1 MRSCQTLIDNRMFWQ
16 RSSYLAGLPSPI
28 SAGIFK
34 PMNNG
39 WKIFATFLLCITISP
54 YGQTQELAPDNGI
67 ETVEKLQNLST
78 AENANE
84 TSPSQANLKKK
95 IFIIPVRNDIM
106 PPILYVIRR
115 GVKEAMEAEAECII
129 IDMNTN
135 GGRVDI
141 TEEIFEIINKF
152 KGKTVT
158 YVNKDAYSAGA
169 FIAVST
175 DQIYMAP
182 QSVIGAAAPIMVG
195 PGGGAAELPST
206 MEAKMNS
213 AIRAKIRTQ
222 AEKNGYAIDV
232 IEAMV
237 DKSKILERDGKTI
250 CAKDEILT
258 LTDIE
263 AATKYG
269 EKQIPLLSSGTV
281 ENIDALIKELGYSN
295 AKRIDIKPLGAEEL
309 GSWISTISPLLLL
322 IGIGGLYIE
331 FKTPGFGI
339 FGAIGIAALIVY
351 FFGGYVS
358 GLAGIEWV
366 GIFLL
371 GIILVA
377 IEIFIIPGTLFVGLF
392 GAACIFI
399 SIIMGMTDL
408 YPNLPWF
415 PISPIEGGPSP
426 VEGIDFSMPDFSKPL
441 RDISIAILLS
451 IPLIWTLSK
460 WLPHSK
466 YLDQLRINSVSGA
479 KSIAALSAKLESR
492 QNQIGKTTTPLN
504 PGGKALFGDELYNVI
519 TQGEMVQSGISVKV
533 IRNTGNDLVVV
544 EV

>member
-1 MRSCQTLIDNRMFWQ
+1 MK
-16 RSSYLAGLPSPI
+16 Y
-28 SAGIFK
+28 
-34 PMNNG
+34 G
-39 WKIFATFLLCITISP
+39 WKIFATFLLCTTISSH
-54 YGQTQELAPDNGI
+54 GQTQELATDNGI
-67 ETVEKLQNLST
+67 ETVEKLQNLSA

-84 TSPSQANLKKK
+84 TAPSQENLKKK
-95 IFIIPVRNDIM
+95 IYVIPVRNDIM

-141 TEEIFEIINKF
+141 TEEIFGIINKF

-175 DQIYMAP
+175 DQVYMAP
-182 QSVIGAAAPIMVG
+182 QSVIGAAAPIMMG

-237 DKSKILERDGKTI
+237 DKSKTLERDGKTI

-269 EKQIPLLSSGTV
+269 EEQTPLLSSGTV
-281 ENIDALIKELGYSN
+281 ENIDTLIKELGYTD
-295 AKRIDIKPLGAEEL
+295 AERIDIKPLGAEEL
-309 GSWISTISPLLLL
+309 GFWISTISPLLLL

-331 FKTPGFGI
+331 FKTPGFGV
-339 FGAIGIAALIVY
+339 FGAIGIAALVIY

-371 GIILVA
+371 GIVLVA
-377 IEIFIIPGTLFVGLF
+377 IEIFIIPGTLIVGLC
-392 GAACIFI
+392 GAVCIFI

-415 PISPIEGGPSP
+415 PISPTVDGPAP
-426 VEGIDFSMPDFSKPL
+426 VEGIDFSMPDFGKPL

-451 IPLIWTLSK
+451 VPLIWALSK
-460 WLPHSK
+460 WLPRSK
-466 YLDQLRINSVSGA
+466 HLAQLVTASVSGA
-479 KSIAALSAKLESR
+479 ESIAALAANLQSR
-492 QNQIGKTTTPLN
+492 QNQIGTTTTPLN
-504 PGGKALFGDELYNVI
+504 PGGKALFGDELCSVI
-519 TQGEMVQSGISVKV
+519 TQGEMVESGTSVKV
-533 IRNTGNDLVVV
+533 IGNTGNDLVVV
-544 EV
+544 ES

>member
-1 MRSCQTLIDNRMFWQ
+1 M
-16 RSSYLAGLPSPI
+16 PSPI
-28 SAGIFK
+28 SAGIFE
-34 PMNNG
+34 PMKTG
-39 WKIFATFLLCITISP
+39 WKIFATFLLCISIDLH
-54 YGQTQELAPDNGI
+54 GQKQDLATNNGI
-67 ETVEKLQNLST
+67 ETVEKLQNLT
-78 AENANE
+78 ATENASE
-84 TSPSQANLKKK
+84 TSLSQENLKKK
-95 IFIIPVRNDIM
+95 VYVIPVRDDIM

-115 GVKEAMEAEAECII
+115 GVKEAMEANAECII

-141 TEEIFEIINKF
+141 TEEIFGIINKF
-152 KGKTVT
+152 IGKTVT

-182 QSVIGAAAPIMVG
+182 QSVIGAAAPIMMG

-237 DKSKILERDGKTI
+237 DKSKTLERDSKII

-258 LTDIE
+258 LTNIE

-269 EKQIPLLSSGTV
+269 EGQTPLLSTGTV
-281 ENIDALIKELGYSN
+281 ESIDALIEKLGYTG
-295 AKRIDIKPLGAEEL
+295 AKRVDIKPLGAEEL
-309 GSWISTISPLLLL
+309 GSWISSISPLLLL

-331 FKTPGFGI
+331 FKTPGFGV
-339 FGAIGIAALIVY
+339 FGALGIGALLIY

-358 GLAGIEWV
+358 GLAGIEWI

-371 GIILVA
+371 GIVLVM
-377 IEIFIIPGTLFVGLF
+377 IEIFVVPGTLIVGLC

-408 YPNLPWF
+408 YPGVPWF
-415 PISPIEGGPSP
+415 PVDPTEGIPSP

-451 IPLIWTLSK
+451 VPLIWSISK
-460 WLPHSK
+460 WLSHSK
-466 YLDQLRINSVSGA
+466 YFSQLVTASVSGA
-479 KSIAALSAKLESR
+479 ESIADLATKIESR
-492 QNQIGKTTTPLN
+492 KNQVGITTTPLN
-504 PGGKALFGDELYNVI
+504 PGGKALFQDELCSVI
-519 TQGEMVQSGISVKV
+519 TQGEMVESGTSVKV
-533 IRNTGNDLVVV
+533 IGNSGSDLVVV
-544 EV
+544 ED

>member
-1 MRSCQTLIDNRMFWQ
+1 LQT
-16 RSSYLAGLPSPI
+16 PI

-34 PMNNG
+34 PMKNR
-39 WKIFATFLLCITISP
+39 WKIFATFLLSITINL
-54 YGQTQELAPDNGI
+54 YGQTQESAKENGI
-67 ETVEKLQNLST
+67 ETVEKLQNLSSK
-78 AENANE
+78 ENANE
-84 TSPSQANLKKK
+84 TSPSQENLKKK
-95 IFIIPVRNDIM
+95 IYVIPVRNDIM

-129 IDMNTN
+129 IDMDTN

-141 TEEIFEIINKF
+141 TEEIFGIINKF

-175 DQIYMAP
+175 DKVYMAP
-182 QSVIGAAAPIMVG
+182 QSVIGAAAPIMMG

-237 DKSKILERDGKTI
+237 DKSKTLERDGKTI

-269 EKQIPLLSSGTV
+269 EEQTPLLSSGTV
-281 ENIDALIKELGYSN
+281 ENIETLIKELGY
-295 AKRIDIKPLGAEEL
+295 ADAERIDIKPLGAEEL

-331 FKTPGFGI
+331 FKTPGFGV
-339 FGAIGIAALIVY
+339 FGAIGIGALVIY

-371 GIILVA
+371 GIVLVA
-377 IEIFIIPGTLFVGLF
+377 IEIFIIPGTLIVGLC

-415 PISPIEGGPSP
+415 PVSPSVDGPAP
-426 VEGIDFSMPDFSKPL
+426 IEGIDFSMPDFGKPL

-451 IPLIWTLSK
+451 IPLIWALSK
-460 WLPHSK
+460 WLTQSK
-466 YLDQLRINSVSGA
+466 YISEFGSISVSGSS
-479 KSIAALSAKLESR
+479 SIAELAAKLESR
-492 QNQIGKTTTPLN
+492 QNQIGTTTTPLN
-504 PGGKALFGDELYNVI
+504 PGGKALFEDELYNVI
-519 TQGEMVQSGISVKV
+519 TQGEMVASGASVKV
-533 IRNTGNDLVVV
+533 IGNTGNDLIVV
-544 EV
+544 ES